1 MPKLGGMRCDME
13 EHQTKKRK
21 YNNFDELL
29 WCALAAIQR
38 TNVSRTNV
46 RNMTFKVESREN
58 DYIGIDL
65 KKVSLKRKIKNDD
78 STTEVRPK
86 PRDPRTGWRGLT
98 KTRSQI

>member
-1 MPKLGGMRCDME
+1 MRCDME

-29 WCALAAIQR
+29 WCGSAAIQR

-98 KTRSQI
+98 KSNVI

>member
-1 MPKLGGMRCDME
+1 MVCGS
-13 EHQTKKRK
+13 
-21 YNNFDELL
+21 
-29 WCALAAIQR
+29 AAIQR

-98 KTRSQI
+98 KSNVI

>member
-1 MPKLGGMRCDME
+1 MV
-13 EHQTKKRK
+13 
-21 YNNFDELL
+21 
-29 WCALAAIQR
+29 CALAAIQR

-78 STTEVRPK
+78 STTEVRPN
-86 PRDPRTGWRGLT
+86 PEIHGPDRAD
-98 KTRSQI
+98 